1 MDLATVLETV
11 SPTVIGFVIG
21 AVITVIGV
29 VITNAANTRRLR
41 IQHEHDREMR
51 RRERELNLRRDV
63 YLAAID
69 AITTGIYLITRFSDI
84 NAPTHDL
91 MQAYNQKSPAIGKV
105 SIIGTPETI
114 KAVSTFNQEV
124 LGAFLRL
131 TAARERLQELNRQ
144 IAQLEAQI
152 EQLAEKQVQRYT
164 LMGELD
170 PGDPADAEHLRAL
183 RQKHAAGQE
192 RLEALRA
199 EASALS
205 NQLLHD
211 VMRLT
216 QQSMDEVA
224 TLDDLT
230 VPVISAMRSE
240 LGLPFDEALYARITQ
255 ESHRKVKEY
264 LQDVIVDLEHLYEA
278 HEEGQTSSQ
287 DAAELRPSADSGEP
301 LQGAK

>member
-1 MDLATVLETV
+1 MGLANLFESLPPTVL
-11 SPTVIGFVIG
+11 GFVIG

-29 VITNAANTRRLR
+29 VLTNAANTKRLR

-51 RRERELNLRRDV
+51 KRDRELNLRRDV

-69 AITTGIYLITRFSDI
+69 AITTGLHLITRFSDV
-84 NAPTHDL
+84 NTPTHDL
-91 MQAYNQKSPAIGKV
+91 MRAYNEKSPAIGKV

-131 TAARERLQELNRQ
+131 TSTRERLEELNRR

-152 EQLAEKQVQRYT
+152 EQLAEKQAQRYA

-170 PGDPADAEHLRAL
+170 PGDPAEAEHRRAL

-211 VMRLT
+211 VMELT

-278 HEEGQTSSQ
+278 HEEGQASPQ
-287 DAAELRPSADSGEP
+287 GAAQSEARADSGEP
-301 LQGAK
+301 L